1 MPTVNGR
8 PLSMAVPAGLEDQLH
23 LLDGRGG
30 GAGKESLVSLFL
42 VSILFFGVFSS
53 VKTLCVSVFI
63 PFHFI
68 TK

>member
-42 VSILFFGVFSS
+42 VDFVFFWSFFICKNALRKRFYSISL
-53 VKTLCVSVFI
+53 
-63 PFHFI
+63 P
-68 TK
+68 